1 MSTTTECCIFWL
13 VQVPNFSSNW
23 QFWFLNQIC
32 PKRVFPHENKIS
44 EYHHWIHFKQTILNF
59 ATKFAQKGIS
69 GWKQKKGIFLLNSTH
84 LNQSTHK
91 ISALNDNFD
100 FSSQICPKRMLLFK
114 HRKSEHYQWILHIQ
128 ISLGTKFHF
137 KQFWILVPNLPKK
150 AIFCRK

>member
-1 MSTTTECCIFWL
+1 MNTTTEFCIFWL

-23 QFWFLNQIC
+23 QFWFFESNL
-32 PKRVFPHENKIS
+32 PKKSISTWKQNKRIS
-44 EYHHWIHFKQTILNF
+44 PIHFKQTILNF

-69 GWKQKKGIFLLNSTH
+69 GWKQKKWIFLLNSTH

-100 FSSQICPKRMLLFK
+100 FSSQICPKRMFLFK

-137 KQFWILVPNLPKK
+137 KQFSILIPNLPKK